1 MLGMSFRI
9 LTALL
14 GSITPTP
21 GDAGTLPVLDAV
33 VGAGYLH
40 PTAEF
45 AISQET
51 GRAWVEATI
60 DNGGQGEDY
69 DSYTLRAKVKNLSY
83 NTQTQEIVYRDD
95 GIRVTCAKVTLSKAL
110 FARPTDIRGTANCEL
125 LARLEW
131 SRDDNGFEYQ
141 RRKHLVVEL
150 KITP

>member
-69 DSYTLRAKVKNLSY
+69 DTYTLR
-83 NTQTQEIVYRDD
+83 
-95 GIRVTCAKVTLSKAL
+95 AKVTLSKAL